1 MDKVAYKI
9 SDECLACGSCMEACP
24 NDAISEGD
32 IYKIDPDKCAECG
45 ACVDACPTGA
55 IIEE

>member
-1 MDKVAYKI
+1 MAYKI
-9 SDECLACGSCMEACP
+9 TDECVACSSCMEACP
-24 NDAISEGD
+24 NDAIIEGD
-32 IYKIDPDKCAECG
+32 IYSIDPDKCENCG